1 MTLIAR
7 TTSAS
12 SLKGKEK
19 ASALEVEEEEV
30 PALVNPDLP
39 HLRSV
44 LSAADVVL
52 HVLDARDPLSHLSTS
67 LEAFCSSNDKKL
79 LYALNKIGTRSQ
91 FRSRSTRSRVR
102 RHRTSGNTLS
112 LGFSPQAKAPH
123 LLLPVGVGLL
133 ASAGERS
140 SVHQAQA
147 EGAGRRRYRLEGH
160 SRSSHK
166 VGY

>member
-12 SLKGKEK
+12 SAKGKEK
-19 ASALEVEEEEV
+19 ALALEIEEEEV

-67 LEAFCSSNDKKL
+67 LEAFCSSNGKKL
-79 LYALNKIGTRSQ
+79 LYVLNKIGTRPQ
-91 FRSRSTRSRVR
+91 FRCRSTRLRTR
-102 RHRTSGNTLS
+102 RHCTSGNTLS

-123 LLLPVGVGLL
+123 LLLPVGLGLL
-133 ASAGERS
+133 ASAGERPS
-140 SVHQAQA
+140 INQAEA
-147 EGAGRRRYRLEGH
+147 EGAGRRRYWLKGH
-160 SRSSHK
+160 SRSSHE